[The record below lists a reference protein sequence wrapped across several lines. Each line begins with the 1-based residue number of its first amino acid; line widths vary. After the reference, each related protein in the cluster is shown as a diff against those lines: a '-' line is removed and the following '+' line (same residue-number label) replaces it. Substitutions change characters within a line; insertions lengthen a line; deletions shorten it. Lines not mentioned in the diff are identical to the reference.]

1 MSNIYLERKKREGG
15 WRARQNGEVIAE
27 GGTQNDVGI
36 AARRVNPDDPI
47 LAERVELAS
56 CESGEG
62 TTGHNPLTL
71 AIVPFYNLNRIRGM
85 AAKTTHIIPRDGGWI
100 VKKEPA
106 KEPARFFVERRGDQW
121 AVKRPGAKR
130 ASAVYATQKEAI
142 DAARKTVL
150 RSSAGQIVVHNRN
163 GSIRWRDLH
172 GLPAVQRPPRRS
184 QLGTKAI
191 ERAVSTVIRE
201 RLERD

>member
-1 MSNIYLERKKREGG
+1 MMWGLQLGASTRTIQSWLSALSIQSAVSLTDGEGFI
-15 WRARQNGEVIAE
+15 RLPGE
-27 GGTQNDVGI
+27 
-36 AARRVNPDDPI
+36 P
-47 LAERVELAS
+47 LAS